1 MKKLRM
7 KTTTLDF
14 LNAEIRLYCGQ
25 RKLMEE
31 EAKNLGLPRLGTELY
46 GACYDRPIY
55 IEKGKP
61 CFIMWVSRNNGQLII
76 HEGSHLVDAIFD
88 YTGMDDGEL
97 RANLMDYI
105 YEKFV

>member
-61 CFIMWVSRNNGQLII
+61 CFIM
-76 HEGSHLVDAIFD
+76 
-88 YTGMDDGEL
+88 
-97 RANLMDYI
+97 
-105 YEKFV
+105 